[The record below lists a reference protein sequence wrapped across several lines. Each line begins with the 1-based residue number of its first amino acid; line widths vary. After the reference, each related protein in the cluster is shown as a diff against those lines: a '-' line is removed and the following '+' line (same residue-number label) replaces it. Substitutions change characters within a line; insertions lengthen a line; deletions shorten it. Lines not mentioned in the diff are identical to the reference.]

1 LKDEDEDVR
10 SNAANALGKTGSK
23 KAVQPLIDVL
33 KDENED
39 VRKEAA
45 EALGYIESEKAVQ
58 PLIDALRDED
68 EHVRSA
74 ATYSLMIIDHEIAE
88 KSLID
93 IVSNENEDMYVRWNT
108 VTVLKDIKSEKAV
121 QALVNALKDKELSCI
136 ASLELGYLESETAIL
151 LLIDVLKDEGLDLQH
166 NARQVLG
173 SICSSIIKSRDSFPY
188 SAEFRNEYDTVVQ
201 LLVNALKN
209 EDINVRRGVTGVF
222 LQIQYEIAVAVQPL
236 INALKDQDEEVRMN
250 AAFALSIH
258 REIT

>member
-1 LKDEDEDVR
+1 MIFEKDFR
-10 SNAANALGKTGSK
+10 NLLSPSNFKRI
-23 KAVQPLIDVL
+23 Q
-33 KDENED
+33 
-39 VRKEAA
+39 
-45 EALGYIESEKAVQ
+45 
-58 PLIDALRDED
+58 
-68 EHVRSA
+68 
-74 ATYSLMIIDHEIAE
+74 
-88 KSLID
+88 
-93 IVSNENEDMYVRWNT
+93 
-108 VTVLKDIKSEKAV
+108 
-121 QALVNALKDKELSCI
+121 LSCI

-250 AAFALSIH
+250 AAFALSHTKSESAVQSLIGALKDK
-258 REIT
+258 